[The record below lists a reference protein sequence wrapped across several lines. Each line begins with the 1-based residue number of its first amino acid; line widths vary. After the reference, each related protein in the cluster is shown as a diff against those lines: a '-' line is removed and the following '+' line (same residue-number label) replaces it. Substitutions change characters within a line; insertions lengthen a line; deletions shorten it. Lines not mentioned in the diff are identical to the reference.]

1 MVGIVFLAL
10 GYVLS
15 QFYRSFLAVL
25 SPILGEDIGI
35 TTSQLSTA
43 LGAWFIMFALSQFP
57 VGYCLD
63 KFGPRR
69 TASSMLL
76 LGGGGG
82 TIWFALANSGF
93 DIIVAMGLIGIG
105 CAPVLMA
112 SFYVY
117 GRRFSAKNF
126 AFYSSFLVGF
136 GTLGNVMGSVPL
148 ALAVGEYGWRN
159 IAYVLAFIT
168 ACIAVAV
175 FMFLKDPEQLD
186 ASDEKGGFLDI
197 LKIKK
202 LWLIIPLLTVNYSI
216 PGGIRGLWAGPYL
229 EDVFGA
235 SVIEI
240 GSVTL
245 YMAIALSLGSF
256 FYGPLDRVFNTRKW
270 IIFVG
275 NSFVLCALIWL
286 AYVPTSTMVQVTIA
300 FVVIGFFGSSY
311 ALIVA
316 HGKEFIPKHL
326 LGRGVTLLN
335 FFSIGGVGL
344 YQLLSGATVSSYKQ
358 ENVFDSGYTE
368 MFILYAVS
376 LGFMLIIYL
385 FSQDKK
391 PND

>member
-1 MVGIVFLAL
+1 M
-10 GYVLS
+10 LS

-25 SPILGEDIGI
+25 SPVLGTDIGMQ
-35 TTSQLSTA
+35 TSQLSTA
-43 LGAWFIMFALSQFP
+43 LSAWFILFALSQFP

-63 KFGPRR
+63 KYGPRR
-69 TASSMLL
+69 TASIMLFF
-76 LGGGGG
+76 GGGGG
-82 TIWFALANSGF
+82 SIWFALANSGF

-117 GRRFSAKNF
+117 GRKFSARNF
-126 AFYSSFLVGF
+126 AFYSSLLVGF

-148 ALAVGEYGWRN
+148 ALAIGEFGWRN
-159 IAYVLAFIT
+159 IAFVLAMIT
-168 ACIAVAV
+168 ACIAAAI
-175 FMFLKDPEQLD
+175 FILLIDPEQLD
-186 ASDEKGGFLDI
+186 DSDQKGGLLDI
-197 LKIKK
+197 LKIKE
-202 LWLIIPLLTVNYSI
+202 LWFIIPIITVNYSI

-229 EDVFGA
+229 QDVFGS

-256 FYGPLDRVFNTRKW
+256 FYGPLDRIFNTRKW
-270 IIFVG
+270 IVFVG
-275 NSFVLCALIWL
+275 NLFVLGALLWL
-286 AYVPTSTMVQVTIA
+286 AYMPISTIAQVTIV
-300 FVVIGFFGSSY
+300 FVIIGFFGSSY

-344 YQLLSGATVSSYKQ
+344 FQLLSGVTVSSYKQ
-358 ENVFDSGYTE
+358 ENVAESGYTE
-368 MFILYAVS
+368 LFLLYAIS
-376 LGFMLIIYL
+376 LAIMLAIYF
-385 FSQDKK
+385 FSQDRK
-391 PND
+391 PNN

>member
-1 MVGIVFLAL
+1 M

-25 SPILGEDIGI
+25 SPILGADIGME
-35 TTSQLSTA
+35 TSQLSTA
-43 LGAWFIMFALSQFP
+43 LSVWFIIFALSQFP
-57 VGYCLD
+57 VGYWLD
-63 KFGPRR
+63 KYGPRR
-69 TASSMLL
+69 TASIMLFF
-76 LGGGGG
+76 GGGGG
-82 TIWFALANSGF
+82 SIWFALASSGF
-93 DIIVAMGLIGIG
+93 DIIIAMGLIGIG

-117 GRRFSAKNF
+117 ARKFSVRNF
-126 AFYSSFLVGF
+126 AFYSSLLVGF

-148 ALAVGEYGWRN
+148 ALAIGEFGWRN
-159 IAYVLAFIT
+159 IAFALATIT
-168 ACIAVAV
+168 ACIAVAI
-175 FMFLKDPEQLD
+175 FILLNDPEQLD
-186 ASDEKGGFLDI
+186 DNNQKGGLLDI
-197 LKIKK
+197 LKIKE
-202 LWLIIPLLTVNYSI
+202 LWFIIPIITVNYSI

-229 EDVFGA
+229 EDVFGS

-256 FYGPLDRVFNTRKW
+256 FYGFLDRIFNARKW
-270 IIFVG
+270 IVFVG
-275 NSFVLCALIWL
+275 NLFVLGALLWL
-286 AYVPTSTMVQVTIA
+286 VYSPVSNITQVTVA

-344 YQLLSGATVSSYKQ
+344 FQSLSGATVSHFKQ
-358 ENVFDSGYTE
+358 EGIAQSGYSE
-368 MFILYAVS
+368 MFILYAIS
-376 LGFMLIIYL
+376 LAVMLAIYL
-385 FSQDKK
+385 FSQ
-391 PND
+391 NRS

>member
-25 SPILGEDIGI
+25 SPVLGTDIGMQ
-35 TTSQLSTA
+35 TSQLSTA
-43 LGAWFIMFALSQFP
+43 LSAWFILFALSQFP

-63 KFGPRR
+63 KYGPRR
-69 TASSMLL
+69 TASIMLFF
-76 LGGGGG
+76 GGGGG
-82 TIWFALANSGF
+82 SIWFALANSGF

-117 GRRFSAKNF
+117 GRKFSARNF
-126 AFYSSFLVGF
+126 AFYSSLLVGF

-148 ALAVGEYGWRN
+148 ALAIGEFGWRN
-159 IAYVLAFIT
+159 IAFVLAMIT
-168 ACIAVAV
+168 ACIAAAI
-175 FMFLKDPEQLD
+175 FILLIDPEQLD
-186 ASDEKGGFLDI
+186 DSDQKGGLLDI
-197 LKIKK
+197 LKIKE
-202 LWLIIPLLTVNYSI
+202 LWFIIPIITVNYSI

-229 EDVFGA
+229 QDVFGS

-256 FYGPLDRVFNTRKW
+256 FYGPLDRIFNTRKW
-270 IIFVG
+270 IVFVG
-275 NSFVLCALIWL
+275 NLFVLGALLWL
-286 AYVPTSTMVQVTIA
+286 AYMPISTIAQVTIV
-300 FVVIGFFGSSY
+300 FVIIGFFGSSY

-344 YQLLSGATVSSYKQ
+344 FQLLSGVTVSSYKQ
-358 ENVFDSGYTE
+358 ENVAESGYTE
-368 MFILYAVS
+368 LFLLYAIS
-376 LGFMLIIYL
+376 LAIMLAIYF
-385 FSQDKK
+385 FSQDRK
-391 PND
+391 PNN

>member
-1 MVGIVFLAL
+1 VVGIIFLAL

-25 SPILGEDIGI
+25 SPILGEDISI
-35 TTSQLSTA
+35 STSQLSLA
-43 LGAWFIMFALSQFP
+43 LGAWFVMFALSQFP

-63 KFGPRR
+63 KYGPRR
-69 TASSMLL
+69 TASWMLFF
-76 LGGGGG
+76 GGGGG
-82 TIWFALANSGF
+82 SIWFALANSGF

-117 GRRFSAKNF
+117 GRRFSARNF

-148 ALAVGEYGWRN
+148 ALAIGEFGWRN
-159 IAYVLAFIT
+159 IAYALAAIT
-168 ACIAVAV
+168 ACIAIAV
-175 FMFLKDPEQLD
+175 FIFLQDPEQLD
-186 ASDEKGGFLDI
+186 ASDQKGGFLDI
-197 LKIKK
+197 LKIKE
-202 LWLIIPLLTVNYSI
+202 LWLILPLLTVNYSI

-229 EDVFGA
+229 QDVFGA

-245 YMAIALSLGSF
+245 YMAIALSVGSF
-256 FYGPLDRVFNTRKW
+256 FYGLLDRFFNTRKW
-270 IIFVG
+270 IIFIG
-275 NSFVLCALIWL
+275 NFLVLGALVWL
-286 AYVPTSTMVQVTIA
+286 AYLPTTTIIQVTIG

-344 YQLLSGATVSSYKQ
+344 FQLLSGATVSAYKQ
-358 ENVFDSGYTE
+358 ETVLESGYIE
-368 MFILYAVS
+368 MFLLYAIS
-376 LGFMLIIYL
+376 LAIMLVIYL
-385 FSQDKK
+385 FSQERKL
-391 PND
+391 ND

>member
-25 SPILGEDIGI
+25 SPILSEDVGI

-63 KFGPRR
+63 KYGPRR
-69 TASSMLL
+69 TASFMLF

-82 TIWFALANSGF
+82 SIWFALANSGF
-93 DIIVAMGLIGIG
+93 DIIVAMGMIGIG

-148 ALAVGEYGWRN
+148 ALAIEVYGWRA
-159 IAYVLAFIT
+159 IAYALAAIT
-168 ACIAVAV
+168 ACIAIAV
-175 FMFLKDPEQLD
+175 YAFLRDPEQLD
-186 ASDEKGGFLDI
+186 AGEQKGGFLDI

-202 LWLIIPLLTVNYSI
+202 LWLILPLLTVNYSI

-229 EDVFGA
+229 QDVFGA

-240 GSVTL
+240 GSATL

-256 FYGPLDRVFNTRKW
+256 FYGPLDRIFNTRKW

-275 NSFVLCALIWL
+275 NALVLGALVWL
-286 AYVPTSTMVQVTIA
+286 AYSPISNLTQVTIA

-316 HGKEFIPKHL
+316 HGKEFIPAHL

-335 FFSIGGVGL
+335 FFSIGGVGV
-344 YQLLSGATVSSYKQ
+344 YQLLSGATVSTYKD
-358 ENVFDSGYTE
+358 ENVLESGYSE
-368 MFILYAVS
+368 MFLLYALS
-376 LGFMLIIYL
+376 LAVMLVIYL
-385 FSQDKK
+385 FSQDRK
-391 PND
+391 PNN